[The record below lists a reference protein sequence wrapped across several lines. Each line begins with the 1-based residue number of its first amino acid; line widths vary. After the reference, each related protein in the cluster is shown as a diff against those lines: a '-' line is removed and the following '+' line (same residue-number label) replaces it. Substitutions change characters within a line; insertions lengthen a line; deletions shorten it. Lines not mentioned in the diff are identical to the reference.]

1 MEVFKKSSKMLF
13 ETMKTRAT
21 HKRVVVVVVS
31 TTPKAYSYFLTH

>member
-21 HKRVVVVVVS
+21 HKRVVVVVS